1 MMDRVSDVSR
11 LTLSPLSPR
20 GPQLKLSDQSKV
32 QLVQA
37 GAAHARLGDQTWD
50 ETTHV
55 DRGAT
60 GGSQATKHP
69 ESTGKRRRGRMDVSA
84 INPEP
89 SIPAALS
96 C

>member
-20 GPQLKLSDQSKV
+20 GSQLKLSDQSKV

-37 GAAHARLGDQTWD
+37 SAAHARLGDQTRD

-84 INPEP
+84 INLKP
-89 SIPAALS
+89 SLTPPFS